1 MHPVQM
7 AMSRRRLLQLGG
19 GAALSLA
26 LASCGKSNISGGGD
40 GPSGGA
46 GSINWGTNEAF
57 GRPNML
63 QPFTDQT
70 GTKVLV
76 EVGDPVEFIAKL
88 RTGGSG
94 LVGYTDGSY
103 TMQNSFQSGLLQ
115 PIDLNNVPNY
125 KTNLIEDFAKAGA
138 HEFDGQVYA
147 VPTNWGTDSVAYNHD
162 KIAGP
167 IDDIAAL
174 WDPQFKGR
182 IAMPTGLHESVIVA
196 AIYAGVD
203 DPFTMNDD
211 ELAAV
216 QDLLLKQKPLVR
228 TYWSKIGDL
237 TNLFASGEV
246 DIAWAWIPV
255 LELRQKADMD
265 IRWALPKQGQLGWYD
280 ANVMA
285 KDITPESKAA
295 YEAFLNWTLGDSY
308 GVSLA
313 DEAGYRTTSTAAAAK
328 LPAETRK
335 ELNLDDPSAFLD
347 NTTFW
352 IAPDRPDKYEAVMS
366 TVLNA

>member
-1 MHPVQM
+1 MHPVEI

-19 GAALSLA
+19 GAALSIA
-26 LASCGKSNISGGGD
+26 LTSCGKSSITGAGGGT
-40 GPSGGA
+40 GA
-46 GSINWGTNEAF
+46 SGSINWGTNEAF
-57 GRPNML
+57 GRPNMI
-63 QPFTDQT
+63 QPFTDDT
-70 GTKVLV
+70 GTKVVV
-76 EVGDPVEFIAKL
+76 EVGDSTEFIAKL

-94 LVGYTDGSY
+94 LAGYTDGSY
-103 TMQNSFQSGLLQ
+103 TMQNSFESGLLQ
-115 PIDLNNVPNY
+115 PIDLSKIPNY
-125 KTNLIEDFAKAGA
+125 KTNLIADFATAGA
-138 HEFDGQVYA
+138 HEFDGQVYGIPA
-147 VPTNWGTDSVAYNHD
+147 DWGTDSVAYNHD
-162 KIAGP
+162 KVSGS

-182 IAMPTGLHESVIVA
+182 IAMPSQLHESVIVA

-203 DPFTMNDD
+203 DPFTMDDD

-255 LELRQKADMD
+255 LELREKADMD
-265 IRWALPKQGQLGWYD
+265 IRWSVPKQGQLGWYD

-285 KDITPESKAA
+285 KDIDPEAKEA

-328 LPAETRK
+328 LPEDTRK
-335 ELNLDDPSAFLD
+335 ELNLDDPSAFLN